1 MYYLDTNTCIYFL
14 KGTYESVR
22 SKFLSTNPREIAIP
36 SLEKAELLLGAL
48 KKIRPTH

>member
-22 SKFLSTNPREIAIP
+22 SKLLSTNPREIAIP